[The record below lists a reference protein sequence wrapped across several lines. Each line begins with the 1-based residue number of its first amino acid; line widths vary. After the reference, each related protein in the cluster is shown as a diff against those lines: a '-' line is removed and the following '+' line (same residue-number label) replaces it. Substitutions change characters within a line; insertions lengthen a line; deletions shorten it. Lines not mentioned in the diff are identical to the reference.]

1 MDLKQKYIEETK
13 PYELDE
19 EFLDQLREI
28 PITHSVP
35 IAVLID
41 VNAERLPELDGW
53 TQAAGAV
60 VRGNPSTFYEVEY
73 LKEINEKPF
82 YIAITETDTHTYL
95 DHILTNT
102 IFKEDDIYNR
112 IKYS

>member
-19 EFLDQLREI
+19 AFLDQLREI
-28 PITHSVP
+28 PIKHSVP

-60 VRGNPSTFYEVEY
+60 IRGNPSTFYEVEY
-73 LKEINEKPF
+73 LKEKNEKPF
-82 YIAITETDTHTYL
+82 YITITETDADAYL

-102 IFKEDDIYNR
+102 IFKEDDVYNR

>member
-60 VRGNPSTFYEVEY
+60 VRRHPSTLYAVEY

-82 YIAITETDTHTYL
+82 YIAITETDADTYL

>member
-35 IAVLID
+35 IAVLKFVFRFDLFGIPD
-41 VNAERLPELDGW
+41 KSDLKYALG
-53 TQAAGAV
+53 
-60 VRGNPSTFYEVEY
+60 PS
-73 LKEINEKPF
+73 IPF
-82 YIAITETDTHTYL
+82 L
-95 DHILTNT
+95 
-102 IFKEDDIYNR
+102 
-112 IKYS
+112 